1 MGLVVFAFPEYN
13 SNMAKSSTERVREWR
28 KNNPERAAAH
38 RVGEYRRMSP
48 EQKQKV
54 KARSK
59 LNLYVRR
66 GKIQKPD
73 SCQICGFPGVLHG
86 HHHKGYQK
94 PHDLD
99 VVWMC
104 EPCHGS
110 VHK

>member
-1 MGLVVFAFPEYN
+1 M
-13 SNMAKSSTERVREWR
+13 REWR

-73 SCQICGFPGVLHG
+73 SCEICGFPGVLHG

-94 PHDLD
+94 PHDLE
-99 VVWMC
+99 VVWMG